1 MKWSNAV
8 KEILPKLDIRVE
20 NPAVVFDIDGTL
32 ISINGRRIEEVYNL
46 YLYCKQKGYSIFI
59 ITARPDIVS
68 IRKLT
73 EIQLQNC
80 NISYKQLFMK
90 PALFLDNG
98 FFKSEIRR
106 SIEKSG
112 YKIILNVGDLNSD
125 HVGYPS
131 MLNCKGI

>member
-1 MKWSNAV
+1 MKWSKAI
-8 KEILPKLDIRVE
+8 KEIIPKLDIQVD

-32 ISINGRRIEEVYNL
+32 ISMNGRRIEDVYNL
-46 YLYCKQKGYSIFI
+46 YLYCKEKGYCIFI
-59 ITARPDIVS
+59 ITARPDFTS

-73 EIQLQNC
+73 ELQLQNC
-80 NISYKQLFMK
+80 GISYRQLFMK
-90 PALFLDNG
+90 PALILDDG

-106 SIEKSG
+106 SIEKGG

-131 MLNCKGI
+131 LIDCQGK

>member
-1 MKWSNAV
+1 
-8 KEILPKLDIRVE
+8 
-20 NPAVVFDIDGTL
+20 
-32 ISINGRRIEEVYNL
+32 
-46 YLYCKQKGYSIFI
+46 
-59 ITARPDIVS
+59 
-68 IRKLT
+68 
-73 EIQLQNC
+73 
-80 NISYKQLFMK
+80 MK

-131 MLNCKGI
+131 MLNCKGIQYVCYRHIKISCVEE

>member
-1 MKWSNAV
+1 
-8 KEILPKLDIRVE
+8 
-20 NPAVVFDIDGTL
+20 
-32 ISINGRRIEEVYNL
+32 
-46 YLYCKQKGYSIFI
+46 
-59 ITARPDIVS
+59 
-68 IRKLT
+68 
-73 EIQLQNC
+73 
-80 NISYKQLFMK
+80 MK